1 MNTRRDDKHL
11 QELAQRE
18 QELAER
24 LRPLLTR
31 AVERGLDLFT
41 NQHNLPEGI
50 AYHPAWA
57 VNTECFE
64 QAQTCAELRR
74 SLQLPATGVAHAF
87 LVCCAESHSADPHR
101 RGPRKLAQWL
111 LSQMPEASR

>member
-1 MNTRRDDKHL
+1 MNARRDGKL
-11 QELAQRE
+11 ARELAQRE

-41 NQHNLPEGI
+41 HQHNLPEDI

-57 VNTECFE
+57 VNTECVE
-64 QAQTCAELRR
+64 QAQTCTDLRR
-74 SLQLPATGVAHAF
+74 SLQLPATGVADAF
-87 LVCCAESHSADPHR
+87 LVCCAERHSADPHR

-111 LSQMPEASR
+111 LSQWPEASR